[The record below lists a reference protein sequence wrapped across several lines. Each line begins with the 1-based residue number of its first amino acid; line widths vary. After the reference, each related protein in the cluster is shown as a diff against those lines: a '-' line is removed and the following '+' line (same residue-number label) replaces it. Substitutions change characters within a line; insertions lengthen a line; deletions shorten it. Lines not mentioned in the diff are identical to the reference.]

1 MESPDFFIM
10 EDDND
15 LGERHSGVGLSI
27 TCPTSLDEFADS
39 IEVEVETDPLDLDFD
54 LSPPSLFYPQL
65 HSLFMKPGVG
75 AMGDPTSLNLD
86 EKTTDLPSP
95 KYFIKT
101 MKPKRRPPAAEA
113 EDPYQCFS
121 NDITN
126 TPSSGKHMRKVFY
139 CRSCGK
145 SFKFQ
150 TSLLRHNNKVH
161 ISKYTC
167 PTCHRVFSR
176 QAYLDVHTSK
186 VGSSCYLGHFKKSK

>member
-1 MESPDFFIM
+1 A
-10 EDDND
+10 
-15 LGERHSGVGLSI
+15 GVGLSI
-27 TCPTSLDEFADS
+27 TCPTSFDPLEFTDS
-39 IEVEVETDPLDLDFD
+39 IEVEVDTDPLLFDFD

-65 HSLFMKPGVG
+65 HNLFMKPNSG
-75 AMGDPTSLNLD
+75 MSDPPSLNLD
-86 EKTTDLPSP
+86 EKSTELKPSA

-101 MKPKRRPPAAEA
+101 MKPKRRPAPP
-113 EDPYQCFS
+113 EDSYQCERPFS

-126 TPSSGKHMRKVFY
+126 TECSTSKQTRKLFY

-186 VGSSCYLGHFKKSK
+186 LGSTCYLGPGQLNKTK